1 MWVKRMNQRSKRAII
16 ERYLRKVRRALPI
29 PGKTK
34 RALVQQIRE
43 SIYEQT
49 GEATE
54 LDEAALVE
62 KFGTPRQIV
71 ESYVENMS
79 VSEFMDDMCVRRKVI
94 RIVLAALLAAF
105 IVRTLVVGGIWLNH
119 RINGSVEYPVY
130 YITDPAATT
139 EG

>member
-1 MWVKRMNQRSKRAII
+1 MWVKRMNQRSKRAAI

-49 GEATE
+49 GEVTE
-54 LDEAALVE
+54 LDEAALVA
-62 KFGTPRQIV
+62 KFGTPRQII

-94 RIVLAALLAAF
+94 RIVLAAVLVVF
-105 IVRTLVVGGIWLNH
+105 VIRTLVVGGAWLNH
-119 RINGSVEYPVY
+119 RINGSGEHITY
-130 YITDPAATT
+130 YITDPAAT